1 MIRAQI
7 ESMDDITAIG
17 DEGVAS
23 SSGISRTSFRSCRQR
38 RNEGGVVIPSALAQI
53 ADAKAVRCRAA
64 ANGVMGHFRKSPALF
79 EGQEMR

>member
-64 ANGVMGHFRKSPALF
+64 ANGAKGHNPTFGPAQIHAF
-79 EGQEMR
+79 